1 MQRQQTLVMTQY
13 FVMMKKRSFIFG
25 DAGSVVRFTL
35 SRRKKMKKCS
45 IVWWTRKSKTA
56 SMQYKF

>member
-35 SRRKKMKKCS
+35 SRRTKIEEVFDRVVDKK
-45 IVWWTRKSKTA
+45 V
-56 SMQYKF
+56 

>member
-35 SRRKKMKKCS
+35 SRRKKNEEVFDRVVDKK
-45 IVWWTRKSKTA
+45 V
-56 SMQYKF
+56 